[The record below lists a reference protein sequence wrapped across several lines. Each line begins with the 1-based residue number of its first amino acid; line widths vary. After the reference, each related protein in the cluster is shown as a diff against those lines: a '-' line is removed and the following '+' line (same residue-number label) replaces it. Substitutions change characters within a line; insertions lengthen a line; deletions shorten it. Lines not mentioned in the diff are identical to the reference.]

1 MGVAG
6 KGDGQLRGRGGVE
19 GMGMVREQS
28 GKSLRVAQRQQFLQ
42 GNRDGGVTVLPD
54 PNLFRNEK
62 KESGSQETMRDSP
75 GNTAE

>member
-1 MGVAG
+1 MGSCAAAAG
-6 KGDGQLRGRGGVE
+6 SE

-54 PNLFRNEK
+54 PNLFRTEK
-62 KESGSQETMRDSP
+62 KESGSQETMGDSP